1 MSLGA
6 YNHLWN
12 CAGSLSWPKHHSQRG
27 RGGNFS
33 LGEVKE
39 FEDISS
45 ASGNTEL
52 PASAK
57 PGQFKGVLKTLGGA
71 TELEE
76 KVACATD
83 NSANVISRKFNV
95 LITSFPRLSVKL
107 FPRPPA
113 RLLCISKL
121 RPACLGPFPFP
132 WNELSVL
139 FIPSNFT
146 LTQDSD
152 CHFCKSNSRLSSFL
166 FFLNFPKWG
175 ANCIEAQSLV

>member
-12 CAGSLSWPKHHSQRG
+12 CAGSLAWPKRHSQRG

-33 LGEVKE
+33 VGEVKE

-57 PGQFKGVLKTLGGA
+57 PGQLKGGLKTLGGA

-95 LITSFPRLSVKL
+95 LITSFPRLSSYFPVHLPGCCVFQSSGLCASDLSPSRGMSFPCSL
-107 FPRPPA
+107 FRQT
-113 RLLCISKL
+113 S
-121 RPACLGPFPFP
+121 
-132 WNELSVL
+132 
-139 FIPSNFT
+139 
-146 LTQDSD
+146 
-152 CHFCKSNSRLSSFL
+152 H
-166 FFLNFPKWG
+166 
-175 ANCIEAQSLV
+175 

>member
-12 CAGSLSWPKHHSQRG
+12 CAGSLAWPKRHSQRG

-33 LGEVKE
+33 VGEVKE

-57 PGQFKGVLKTLGGA
+57 PGQLKGVLKTLGGA

-95 LITSFPRLSVKL
+95 LITSFPRLSSY
-107 FPRPPA
+107 FPSTCQVAVYFRAPGCVP
-113 RLLCISKL
+113 RT
-121 RPACLGPFPFP
+121 FPLP
-132 WNELSVL
+132 VE
-139 FIPSNFT
+139 
-146 LTQDSD
+146 
-152 CHFCKSNSRLSSFL
+152 
-166 FFLNFPKWG
+166 
-175 ANCIEAQSLV
+175 